1 MTTRILPLFAGLIAA
16 LLLAPAA
23 GRGESLLPRSGQKGC
38 WNTAGAKV
46 GCNGTRQDGDDG
58 AGLKIR
64 LVDGGNGTLGDANT
78 RLVWEKLSR
87 DASIHE
93 RNALY
98 TWDQAL
104 AKIGTLNTPPCFA
117 NVCTWRL
124 PNVKELQSIV
134 DYEKTSPAFAKQ
146 FQKKCQPGCSVAT
159 CSCTPIPPAGST
171 GGFWTSTTNRS
182 ATSEAWQVVNAT
194 GAVASVAKSATG
206 NVRAVAEPT
215 CTKAILTV
223 GLSYDVVGAQGAGVT
238 TVIDYPGDLAAIPGL
253 GSAPSVVERLTN
265 LSGQSGIFSG
275 GDQDVDGDGTD
286 DRVSIGLVLGTAGI
300 VPGPFAE
307 AEFDCPA
314 GDAPLVSDFA
324 CTLDASDENGNAI
337 AGGCSTALR
346 YE

>member
-1 MTTRILPLFAGLIAA
+1 MTKRTLLLIAA
-16 LLLAPAA
+16 LLLLPAA
-23 GRGESLLPRSGQKGC
+23 VRGESLLPRSGQKGC

-46 GCNGTRQDGDDG
+46 SCNGSRQDAADA

-64 LVDGGNGTLGDANT
+64 LVDSGNGTLSDANT

-87 DASIHE
+87 DASIHD
-93 RNALY
+93 RNALS

-104 AKIGTLNTPPCFA
+104 AKIATLNTPPCFA
-117 NVCTWRL
+117 DVCTWRL

-134 DYEKTSPAFAKQ
+134 DYEQKSPVFPKQ
-146 FQKKCQPGCSVAT
+146 FNKKCQPGCTVAT

-171 GGFWTSTTNRS
+171 GGFWSSTTNRS
-182 ATSEAWQVVNAT
+182 VTSEAWQIVNAT
-194 GAVASVAKSATG
+194 GAVASVAKTATG

-223 GLSYDVVGAQGAGVT
+223 GIAYDTVSAQGAGVT
-238 TVIDYPGDLAAIPGL
+238 TVIDYPADLAALPGF
-253 GSAPSVVERLTN
+253 GSAPSVLDRLTN

-275 GDQDVDGDGTD
+275 GDQDSDADGTD
-286 DRVSIGLVLGTAGI
+286 DRVSIGLVLGAAAI

-324 CTLDASDENGNAI
+324 CMLDASDANGDAI
-337 AGGCSTALR
+337 SGSCSLGLR